1 MSKKDFFASFRAQL
15 VLPEQ
20 RHFFDYWLERADGR
34 PMPDRSDICPS
45 EIPRHLP
52 LVSLIEI
59 ETEPLNFR
67 FRLAG
72 TQLRDI
78 YEKEVTNTC
87 LSDFAEAQN
96 RDYWLSAH
104 ERIAH
109 TGRPA
114 QGILR
119 GPEQSR
125 DHLVQFWLRLPLSI
139 KGVGPKLILGL
150 DKCIPVSD
158 ASNSQINDDLARLST
173 A

>member
-1 MSKKDFFASFRAQL
+1 MSRDEFYATFRAQL

-20 RHFFDYWLERADGR
+20 RLIFDYWLEKAAGR
-34 PMPDRSDICPS
+34 SMPDKNDICPT

-59 ETEPLNFR
+59 ETEPMNFK

-72 TQLRDI
+72 TRTRDI
-78 YEKEVTNTC
+78 YQQEVTGMRMTE
-87 LSDFAEAQN
+87 FTEAQN

-104 ERIAH
+104 ERIAN

-125 DHLVQFWLRLPLSI
+125 DHLVQYWIRLPLAVDGI
-139 KGVGPKLILGL
+139 GPKLIFGF
-150 DKCIPVSD
+150 DKCIPVSLANNAQNIIED
-158 ASNSQINDDLARLST
+158 TIANSA
-173 A
+173 